1 MKNRFNPTLWMAGV
15 LMLLC
20 TVPAAAQ
27 NLKFQNA
34 LVRAIV
40 AGTSLES
47 TRELQR
53 TIIHMQGV
61 RTDRER
67 DGVLRMAS
75 LAIHEGADVR
85 AQLVY
90 KDGTTRT
97 LLETVVEEGLKA
109 NPNHF
114 ANLYNLLIANGA
126 NPQADLHGDYMTLA
140 QQLPL
145 DENQAWQHIYDNA
158 PVAAISKPQPETKR
172 YLKRSSTVTIH
183 IPEEYDKYSC
193 RKLAKMQ
200 EEGTLPHITVTES
213 DPVLVEVEE
222 PVFYSSNKKLAIVIP
237 EEYDKY
243 SCRKLKK
250 MQENGTL
257 PKPKIIYSEK

>member
-1 MKNRFNPTLWMAGV
+1 MKNHFNQALWMAGI
-15 LMLLC
+15 LALLC
-20 TVPAAAQ
+20 AVPATAQ
-27 NLKFQNA
+27 NLKFENA
-34 LVRAIV
+34 LTRAVV
-40 AGTSLES
+40 AGTSLDA
-47 TRELQR
+47 TQALQR
-53 TIIHMQGV
+53 TILHMQGA

-90 KDGTTRT
+90 ADGTTRT

-126 NPQADLHGDYMTLA
+126 NPQADLHGDYVTLA

-145 DENQAWQHIYDNA
+145 EENQAWQHIYDNA
-158 PVAAISKPQPETKR
+158 PVAAISKPQPKTKR
-172 YLKRSSTVTIH
+172 YVRRSSTITIQ
-183 IPEEYDKYSC
+183 IPEEYNKYSC

-222 PVFYSSNKKLAIVIP
+222 PIFYSSNKKLTIVIP

-243 SCRKLKK
+243 SCRKLQK
-250 MQENGTL
+250 MQEKGEL
-257 PKPKIIYSEK
+257 PKPQFIYSDK